1 VTWHGRGDYAATV
14 MPDGANRSVLI
25 HQMSTRR
32 SQLPF
37 AKSKGLVQSVLFH
50 PIRPFLFVAVN
61 NNLISQLKPI
71 FFIVSKINNSAIL
84 FFRLK
89 KI

>member
-1 VTWHGRGDYAATV
+1 MSWHGRGDYCATV

-25 HQMSTRR
+25 HQMSIRR

-50 PIRPFLFVAVN
+50 PIRPFLFVAVSN
-61 NNLISQLKPI
+61 H
-71 FFIVSKINNSAIL
+71 IL
-84 FFRLK
+84 LLL
-89 KI
+89 

>member
-61 NNLISQLKPI
+61 NN
-71 FFIVSKINNSAIL
+71 FCYNYNHNS
-84 FFRLK
+84 
-89 KI
+89 

>member
-1 VTWHGRGDYAATV
+1 MLNFFFHLFQVTWHGRGDYAATV

-50 PIRPFLFVAVN
+50 PIRPFLFVAVKN
-61 NNLISQLKPI
+61 KFIILI
-71 FFIVSKINNSAIL
+71 F
-84 FFRLK
+84 
-89 KI
+89 

>member
-1 VTWHGRGDYAATV
+1 

-61 NNLISQLKPI
+61 NIFNIIIMYKLIILLLSISDTKKYKNL
-71 FFIVSKINNSAIL
+71 
-84 FFRLK
+84 
-89 KI
+89 

>member
-1 VTWHGRGDYAATV
+1 

-61 NNLISQLKPI
+61 YYFILK
-71 FFIVSKINNSAIL
+71 L
-84 FFRLK
+84 
-89 KI
+89 

>member
-1 VTWHGRGDYAATV
+1 MKNYIFQVTWHGRGDYAATV

-61 NNLISQLKPI
+61 SYFILKLYP
-71 FFIVSKINNSAIL
+71 L
-84 FFRLK
+84 FVP
-89 KI
+89 

>member
-1 VTWHGRGDYAATV
+1 

-50 PIRPFLFVAVN
+50 PIRPFLFVAVRN
-61 NNLISQLKPI
+61 KFIFTIIFVIISYSSTLY
-71 FFIVSKINNSAIL
+71 
-84 FFRLK
+84 FRLK
-89 KI
+89 KIYGFMIWLNKNYSKN

>member
-50 PIRPFLFVAVN
+50 PVRPFLFVAVN
-61 NNLISQLKPI
+61 YFILKYI
-71 FFIVSKINNSAIL
+71 TIVLYFKKNNNSAIL

>member
-1 VTWHGRGDYAATV
+1 

-61 NNLISQLKPI
+61 NICLIIIMYKLIIMLLSISDTKKYKNL
-71 FFIVSKINNSAIL
+71 
-84 FFRLK
+84 
-89 KI
+89 

>member
-1 VTWHGRGDYAATV
+1 MSAFLNDYDKFFFQVTWHGRGDYAATV

-61 NNLISQLKPI
+61 NY
-71 FFIVSKINNSAIL
+71 FIL
-84 FFRLK
+84 
-89 KI
+89 

>member
-1 VTWHGRGDYAATV
+1 

-50 PIRPFLFVAVN
+50 PIRPFLFVAVSFSFTFL
-61 NNLISQLKPI
+61 LIFL
-71 FFIVSKINNSAIL
+71 
-84 FFRLK
+84 
-89 KI
+89 

>member
-1 VTWHGRGDYAATV
+1 MTWHGRGDYAATV

-32 SQLPF
+32 SQIPF

-61 NNLISQLKPI
+61 NRFTLL
-71 FFIVSKINNSAIL
+71 L
-84 FFRLK
+84 
-89 KI
+89 